1 MPFEPF
7 TPNTSHQQLQDLT
20 AHKTAQINAG
30 FQARPEYRAGQGGP
44 YFASDAPYQA
54 ARKVWWMHT
63 LIIGAIATKAG
74 HNHYKV
80 TGDWGQS
87 IQAGMGAYVRWMVW
101 SVLWFVWAIMLFWF
115 ATPTVEHGYVS
126 SDIAGMV
133 FSVIV
138 WPFLFGVTWCRNID
152 YSLFRRGLVYKLYQP
167 IAVAIEGI
175 PSPFLYGLIVVPL
188 SVLWG
193 SF

>member
-7 TPNTSHQQLQDLT
+7 DPNRIPQYEIENLT

-30 FQARPEYRAGQGGP
+30 FQARPEYRPGQQH
-44 YFASDAPYQA
+44 YFAPDAPYQA

-87 IQAGMGAYVRWMVW
+87 IQAGMGAFVRWLTW
-101 SVLWFVWAIMLFWF
+101 STLWFVWAIMLFWF
-115 ATPTVEHGYVS
+115 ATPTAEHGYVTA
-126 SDIAGMV
+126 DIAGMAAC
-133 FSVIV
+133 VIV

-167 IAVAIEGI
+167 IAVAVEGF
-175 PSPFLYGLIVVPL
+175 PSPLLYALIGVPIAI
-188 SVLWG
+188 LWG